1 MFKWRYIQRNS
12 EKKKKLISKE
22 SNSNDSSRYSEN
34 TKKESKIEESS
45 HYEDTLK
52 DSMKKLRYQFSLK
65 NINNQFQSNIRESHK
80 GNIISSNDDEIVVV
94 NDAKTCVVC
103 MDKDVNAILIPC
115 GHLGLCIECAKEID
129 SNSGFCPIC
138 RQKIES
144 FMRVYLV

>member
-1 MFKWRYIQRNS
+1 
-12 EKKKKLISKE
+12 
-22 SNSNDSSRYSEN
+22 
-34 TKKESKIEESS
+34 
-45 HYEDTLK
+45 
-52 DSMKKLRYQFSLK
+52 MKKLRYQFSLK
-65 NINNQFQSNIRESHK
+65 NINNQFHSNIRESHK